1 MLEQYAALV
10 AKFQSEYSTYSV
22 KPTKASSKR
31 LRDLANQM
39 KKLSTP
45 VKAHL
50 VELDKAGY

>member
-31 LRDLANQM
+31 LRDLAIQLKN
-39 KKLSTP
+39 LATP
-45 VKAHL
+45 VRAHL
-50 VELDKAGY
+50 VKRDKEGY